1 MTFEAM
7 INLIK
12 NLCFYNVSIRRK
24 IRFLENINYPRKR
37 WYYVTFI
44 DLWGYKMCCFII
56 HIDFYQKWL
65 INECSKQNIWPAM
78 AFEVT
83 HQNKKNLVCIILT
96 LIKNALGYIIS
107 STFIYKP
114 ILMKI
119 YINANNKKC
128 SIFIFLQSLQVA

>member
-1 MTFEAM
+1 
-7 INLIK
+7 
-12 NLCFYNVSIRRK
+12 
-24 IRFLENINYPRKR
+24 
-37 WYYVTFI
+37 
-44 DLWGYKMCCFII
+44 MCCFII

-65 INECSKQNIWPAM
+65 INECSKQNILPAM

-83 HQNKKNLVCIILT
+83 QQNKKNLVCIILI

-114 ILMKI
+114 ILMKN

-128 SIFIFLQSLQVA
+128 SIFIYLQIFAGHIR